1 MVDWGGVEDMGD
13 ENSIQVAMAM
23 KLSASDKGSCHER
36 TMRTLAAAMGALST
50 HRHGGATAR
59 RVNAIKQWQTSQR
72 CDGTLTSEETRDS
85 KNQTN
90 QRLRKRA
97 IKAAT
102 PRISRS
108 NLQLCCNVSVHAESH

>member
-50 HRHGGATAR
+50 NRYGRGGR
-59 RVNAIKQWQTSQR
+59 RRRRRWR
-72 CDGTLTSEETRDS
+72 EG
-85 KNQTN
+85 
-90 QRLRKRA
+90 
-97 IKAAT
+97 
-102 PRISRS
+102 
-108 NLQLCCNVSVHAESH
+108 

>member
-23 KLSASDKGSCHER
+23 KLSASDEGSCHER

-50 HRHGGATAR
+50 NCHGGAAAAR

-72 CDGTLTSEETRDS
+72 CDGTLTSEEERDS
-85 KNQTN
+85 KS
-90 QRLRKRA
+90 KP
-97 IKAAT
+97 I
-102 PRISRS
+102 
-108 NLQLCCNVSVHAESH
+108 NVYANEP